1 MAFVI
6 ALLSYL
12 YSTRTLGILYKRC
25 GSMCLSLYCDSSY
38 GSVPEMN
45 MTSVCVSGLVNRV
58 NRVSRVA
65 VWSAGGARPASV
77 CGAVEPGGR
86 TECKITWHLWR

>member
-1 MAFVI
+1 
-6 ALLSYL
+6 
-12 YSTRTLGILYKRC
+12 
-25 GSMCLSLYCDSSY
+25 
-38 GSVPEMN
+38 MN

>member
-1 MAFVI
+1 
-6 ALLSYL
+6 
-12 YSTRTLGILYKRC
+12 
-25 GSMCLSLYCDSSY
+25 
-38 GSVPEMN
+38 MN

-77 CGAVEPGGR
+77 CGAVEPDGR
-86 TECKITWHLWR
+86 TECKITQSVGLQGCLRNRSEKN